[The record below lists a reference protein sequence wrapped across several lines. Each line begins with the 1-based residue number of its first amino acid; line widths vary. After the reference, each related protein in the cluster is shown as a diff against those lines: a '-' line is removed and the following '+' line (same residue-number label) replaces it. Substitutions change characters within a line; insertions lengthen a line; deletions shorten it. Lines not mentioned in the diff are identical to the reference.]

1 MRLNM
6 IKNTPR
12 YTSSILLLTSATL
25 LLLSCQTGYYYA
37 MEKAGFP
44 KRDLL
49 VSRVEKA
56 RDTQEEAKEQFKSAL
71 EKFGAVVHFDSGAL
85 QEKYDQLSSE
95 LERSESKADAVRDR
109 INSVENVA
117 EALFDEWETE
127 LEQYNNENMRRIS
140 QEKLTKTR
148 QQYTK
153 LIKVMKRAEQKI
165 EPVLVTFRDQVR
177 FLKHNLNAQAIASI
191 QSELVSV
198 ESDVASLI
206 KEMESAIREADTFIQ
221 AMSKENK

>member
-1 MRLNM
+1 M
-6 IKNTPR
+6 IRNIPR

-25 LLLSCQTGYYYA
+25 LLLSCQSGYYYA
-37 MEKAGFP
+37 MEKVGFA

-49 VSRVEKA
+49 VSRVEEA

-71 EKFGAVVHFDSGAL
+71 EKFGAVVHFDGGAL

-95 LERSESKADAVRDR
+95 LESSESKAEAVRDR
-109 INSVENVA
+109 INSVEDVA
-117 EALFDEWETE
+117 EALFNEWETE
-127 LEQYNNENMRRIS
+127 LEQYTNEKMRRIS

-153 LIKVMKRAEQKI
+153 LIKVMKRTEQKI
-165 EPVLVTFRDQVR
+165 EPVLVTFRDQVL

-198 ESDVASLI
+198 ESNVAALI
-206 KEMESAIREADTFIQ
+206 KEMESSIREADTFIQ

>member
-1 MRLNM
+1 
-6 IKNTPR
+6 
-12 YTSSILLLTSATL
+12 
-25 LLLSCQTGYYYA
+25 

-49 VSRVEKA
+49 VNRVEKA

-71 EKFGAVVHFDSGAL
+71 EKFSAIVHFDGGVL

-95 LERSESKADAVRDR
+95 LERSESEAEAVRDR
-109 INSVENVA
+109 INSVEDVA
-117 EALFDEWETE
+117 EALFNEWETE
-127 LEQYNNENMRRIS
+127 LEQYNNEKMRRIS
-140 QEKLTKTR
+140 QGKLTETR
-148 QQYTK
+148 LQYGK
-153 LIKVMKRAEQKI
+153 LIKVMKRVEEKI
-165 EPVLVTFRDQVR
+165 EPVLGTFRDQVL
-177 FLKHNLNAQAIASI
+177 FLKHDLNTQAIASI

-221 AMSKENK
+221 AMNQENK